1 MTVPFFIE
9 DPTTFDRR
17 KVEVPYDIVQYCDRF
32 TVDVDRE
39 DLRYIDCVW
48 MHMGYYGTPASVMKA
63 HREQYWDRTSVQ
75 PIFE

>member
-9 DPTTFDRR
+9 EPYTN
-17 KVEVPYDIVQYCDRF
+17 KQVEVPYDIVQYCDNY
-32 TVDVDRE
+32 TVYADRE

-48 MHMGYYGTPASVMKA
+48 MHMGYYGTPVTIMKEV
-63 HREQYWDRTSVQ
+63 RNQYWDRTATY